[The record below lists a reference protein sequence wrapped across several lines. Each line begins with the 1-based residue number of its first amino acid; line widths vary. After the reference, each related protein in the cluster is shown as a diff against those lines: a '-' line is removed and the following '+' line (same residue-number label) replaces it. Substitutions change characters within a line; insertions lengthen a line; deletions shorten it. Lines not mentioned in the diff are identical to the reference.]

1 MLQQTRVATAAPYFE
16 RFVARFPDA
25 AALAAASLD
34 EVLSLWSG
42 LGYYA
47 RARNLH
53 RAAARIR
60 DLHGGELPRD
70 AAALATL
77 PGVGRSTAA
86 AILAL
91 ALGQRHAI
99 LDGNVKR
106 VLARYHRVDGW
117 PGAGPTQRRLWA
129 LAEAHTPADR
139 VSDYTQ
145 AIMDLGATLC
155 LPRRPACE
163 RCPVAEDCGARSSG
177 EVDRYPRPRAAR
189 PLPARATRFLIV
201 RDTGGAVLLERR
213 PPTGVWASL
222 WAFPEAGVDEP
233 VEHWCLLRFGARPQ
247 SVTAWPTFRHTFSHF
262 HLDVTPVVVEVSG
275 PESALSESG
284 ATLWHMPGS
293 PAPGGLAA
301 PVAALLARLAELPGG
316 CGRLLARTLRRSPSQ
331 PPSSGR

>member
-53 RAAARIR
+53 QAAARIR
-60 DLHGGELPRD
+60 DLHGGELPPD
-70 AAALATL
+70 AAALAAL

-117 PGAGPTQRRLWA
+117 PGTGATQRRLWA
-129 LAEAHTPADR
+129 LAEAHTPAER

-155 LPRRPACE
+155 LPRRPVCE
-163 RCPVAEDCGARSSG
+163 RCPVAEGCGARSSG
-177 EVDRYPRPRAAR
+177 EVDRYPQPRAAR
-189 PLPARATRFLIV
+189 PLPVRATRFLIV
-201 RDTGGAVLLERR
+201 RDTGGTVLLERR

-222 WAFPEAGVDEP
+222 WAFPEAAVDEP
-233 VEHWCLLRFGARPQ
+233 VEDWCLVRFGTRPRG
-247 SVTAWPTFRHTFSHF
+247 VTAWPTFRHTFSHF

-275 PESALSESG
+275 PECALSETG
-284 ATLWHMPGS
+284 ATLWHKPGS
-293 PAPGGLAA
+293 PPPGGLAA
-301 PVAALLARLAELPGG
+301 PVAVLLARLAELPGG
-316 CGRLLARTLRRSPSQ
+316 GRF
-331 PPSSGR
+331 G